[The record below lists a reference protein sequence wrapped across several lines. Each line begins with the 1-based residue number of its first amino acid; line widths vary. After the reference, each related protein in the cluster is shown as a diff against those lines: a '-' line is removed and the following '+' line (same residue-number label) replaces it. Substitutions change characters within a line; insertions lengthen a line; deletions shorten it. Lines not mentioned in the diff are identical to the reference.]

1 MRKTIIESSA
11 SAPSLAARLGGGVW
25 SSRTFSSLQEGTY
38 RWFVLAMLGH
48 QASMNMMLTV
58 RGFVVFDLTGSYAA
72 LGAISLAVAI
82 PMLLLATAGGVIADR
97 LARKRV
103 VQMGQ
108 AVAGLNSLLIA
119 VVAFSGHLSME
130 ILYVNALI
138 QGATM
143 ALMMP
148 SRQAIIPSIISP
160 GQLMNAISLNA
171 AGMNL
176 MRLIAPAVG
185 GFLVAFAGP
194 EWAFLAMTLLG
205 AWSVMM
211 LTPVKTPAHLPAAK
225 RGTGLSDLREGLA
238 YALRDRVIFVVL
250 VMNIITAT
258 LAMPYLFMLPGFVD
272 DVFDKG
278 ADILGLMIAVSGA
291 GALVGALVLASLP
304 ERHRGLLFLLS
315 AVTIGVGLLL
325 FAISESL
332 WISMGLMVVIGV
344 GSAGRQALGQVL
356 LQSYVQDDYRGRVMA
371 IYMMQISMVSL
382 GAFLIGLLSEAI
394 GVQAAFAVLGIGLL
408 TACALIYVL
417 APRLRSLH

>member
-1 MRKTIIESSA
+1 M
-11 SAPSLAARLGGGVW
+11 
-25 SSRTFSSLQEGTY
+25 
-38 RWFVLAMLGH
+38 
-48 QASMNMMLTV
+48 
-58 RGFVVFDLTGSYAA
+58 
-72 LGAISLAVAI
+72 
-82 PMLLLATAGGVIADR
+82 
-97 LARKRV
+97 
-103 VQMGQ
+103 QMGQ

-119 VVAFSGHLSME
+119 VFTFCGHLSME
-130 ILYVNALI
+130 IPYINALV

-185 GFLVAFAGP
+185 GFLVAFFGP
-194 EWAFLAMTLLG
+194 EWAFLVMALLG
-205 AWSVMM
+205 AWSVM
-211 LTPVKTPAHLPAAK
+211 TPVKTPAHLPAAK
-225 RGTGLSDLREGLA
+225 RGTGLSDLRDGLA

-250 VMNIITAT
+250 VMNIITAM
-258 LAMPYLFMLPGFVD
+258 LAMPYLYMLPGFVD

-304 ERHRGLLFLLS
+304 ERRRGLLFLLS

-344 GSAGRQALGQVL
+344 SSAGRQALGQVL

-371 IYMMQISMVSL
+371 IYMMQISMVSF
-382 GAFLIGLLSEAI
+382 GAFLIGLLSEAF
-394 GVQAAFAVLGIGLL
+394 GVQTAFAVLGIGLL

-417 APRLRSLH
+417 APRLRSLD